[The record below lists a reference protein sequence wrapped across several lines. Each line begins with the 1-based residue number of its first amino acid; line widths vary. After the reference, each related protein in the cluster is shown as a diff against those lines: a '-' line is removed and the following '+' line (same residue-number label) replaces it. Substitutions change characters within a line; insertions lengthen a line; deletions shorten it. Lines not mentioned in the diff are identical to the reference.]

1 MGVLVKIGFAQINTI
16 VGDFAGNARKI
27 ARAAEDLESR
37 GAQIIL
43 TPELSLTGYPPQDL
57 LFKSDFVP
65 RNLAALDELH
75 RRVGKAA
82 LLIGCVD
89 VNPSGNGR
97 PFFNT
102 AAVLEKGR
110 PVRKVFKS
118 LLPTYDVF
126 DEARYFEPGPA
137 PVPVEIG
144 GHRIGVTI
152 CEDIWTPE
160 YLPRGLYS
168 CDPVHDLVT
177 AGAAAIVNLSA
188 SPFQVGKPALRREM
202 IRRQAGRHRVP
213 FFYCNAIGGND
224 QLVFDGYSLAA
235 TADGVIWVQ
244 APGFQEG
251 TFVLDIGDM
260 NHEVEFRS
268 EGTGGAKPK
277 VTVLNPWP
285 SEAMAR
291 EDMADLRD
299 ALVLGLRDYMAK
311 CGFRTAVLGLSG
323 GIDSAVTACLAVQAL
338 GAANVKGVAMPSEFS
353 SGHSIEDALQLAAN
367 LGMECLEI
375 PIAGSFDAFKEQMSG
390 AFSGKPEDI
399 TEENMQ
405 ARLRGLTL
413 MSLSNKFGHLLLTT
427 GNKSELAVGYCTLYG
442 DMCGGLAVIS
452 DLPKTTV
459 YRLAEFLNA
468 DARRE
473 LIPERTITKPPSAE
487 LRPDQTDQ
495 DTLPPY
501 EVLDEILRLYVEEN
515 LGAEELIRRGFDE
528 ETVHWVLRR
537 VDLNEYKR
545 EQAAPGLKVTGRAF
559 GIGRRMP
566 LAQKFNPKIIT

>member
-65 RNLAALDELH
+65 RSLAALDELH

-566 LAQKFNPKIIT
+566 LAQKFHPKIIT